1 MRTSKVGRMA
11 RSPGRKSGRSNSRV
25 PAPRILRCLLAV
37 CVFLLVPG
45 KGSFAVE
52 DTVQTRVLSVC
63 QDPGNLPFSN
73 DAGEGFENQIAAL
86 MAQRMGVPLQ
96 TYWYPQRMNVVR
108 NTIRYK
114 LPGQSYY
121 RCDLLTGVPAG
132 WDPVSVT
139 KPYYRSTYVLVYPRD
154 LGLGVDSGKAFL
166 ALAQD
171 RLSNLKIGIYDRTPA
186 TAWLQKHGL
195 LDQAVP
201 YRTMNA
207 DPSYYPGRIIERDLV
222 QRTIDVAVI
231 WGPIGGYYAQRVK
244 DREMVVIPLQ
254 SEPGVRFDYA
264 IAMGVRHGEPQ
275 WRGRVQAVIDEART
289 DIERILREYG
299 VPLVDEGG
307 KPR

>member
-1 MRTSKVGRMA
+1 M
-11 RSPGRKSGRSNSRV
+11 
-25 PAPRILRCLLAV
+25 LLT
-37 CVFLLVPG
+37 LVP
-45 KGSFAVE
+45 SVSAQE

-73 DAGEGFENQIAAL
+73 EAGEGFENQIAAVL
-86 MAQRMGVPLQ
+86 AQRMGVPLE

-132 WDPVSVT
+132 WGSVSST
-139 KPYYRSTYVLVYPRD
+139 RPYYRSTYVLVYPKD
-154 LGLGVDSGKAFL
+154 LGLGVDSGQAFL
-166 ALAQD
+166 ALGKD
-171 RLSNLKIGIYDRTPA
+171 RLSKLKIGIYDRTPA
-186 TAWLQKHGL
+186 TRWMQKHGL

-207 DPSYYPGRIIERDLV
+207 DPDYYPGRIIERDLV
-222 QRTIDVAVI
+222 QGKIDVAVI
-231 WGPIGGYYAQRVK
+231 WGPIGGYYARRVE
-244 DREMVVIPLQ
+244 DRPLVVIPLQ

-264 IAMGVRHGEPQ
+264 IAMGVRHGESE
-275 WRGRVQAVIDEART
+275 WRSRVQTVIDDAQNEI
-289 DIERILREYG
+289 DRILRDYG
-299 VPLVDEGG
+299 VPLVEEGG

>member
-1 MRTSKVGRMA
+1 MVQSQR
-11 RSPGRKSGRSNSRV
+11 PKSSRSNK
-25 PAPRILRCLLAV
+25 PAPAVRALLRLLAAV
-37 CVFLLVPG
+37 VVLLVPG
-45 KGSFAVE
+45 QGSLAVE
-52 DTVQTRVLSVC
+52 DTVQMRVLSVC

-73 DAGEGFENQIAAL
+73 EAGEGFENQIATL

-132 WDPVSVT
+132 WGPVSVT
-139 KPYYRSTYVLVYPRD
+139 KPYYRSTYVLVYPKD

-166 ALAQD
+166 ALTED
-171 RLSNLKIGIYDRTPA
+171 RLSKLKIGIYDRTPA

-222 QRTIDVAVI
+222 QRKIDVAVI

-244 DREMVVIPLQ
+244 DRELVVVPLQ

-275 WRGRVQAVIDEART
+275 WRGRVQAVIDEAQT